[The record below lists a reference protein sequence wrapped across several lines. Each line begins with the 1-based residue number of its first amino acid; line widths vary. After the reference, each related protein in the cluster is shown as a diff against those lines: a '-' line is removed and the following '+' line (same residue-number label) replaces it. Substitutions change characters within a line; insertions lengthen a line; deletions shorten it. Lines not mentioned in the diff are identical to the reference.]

1 MDTPTSGYPGGVTPI
16 SHARIRGEL
25 DLGALREKDRTGLLA
40 EIDRIVVWDIA
51 LTNRFRGLTRRD
63 GILLHGPAGWG
74 EVAPFWD
81 YDADVSAPW
90 LAAALETATG
100 IGPGGAPA
108 PQHPVVRAHI
118 PVNVTIPEVGEQQ
131 AREMVVSSGCRT
143 AKVKVAGRRD
153 SMRKDI
159 KRLEAVRD
167 ALGPEGRVRIDA
179 NGCWDLDAAAR
190 HIPILDRAAGGLEY
204 VEQPCS
210 DVHDLAALR
219 KRLSVPIAADESIR
233 LSDDPLA
240 VTRLRAADLAILKA
254 APLGG
259 VTRALA
265 MAERLGLPTVVS
277 SSLDTTIG
285 LSEGARLAAALPV
298 LGRACGLGTIRLL
311 ARDVAVPSAVP
322 VNGSLAVRK
331 PHLSKAILGAV
342 LAGEETVS
350 RWQPRFT
357 HMLGALAARRE
368 REARDASSAVG
379 GLPI

>member
-1 MDTPTSGYPGGVTPI
+1 M
-16 SHARIRGEL
+16 
-25 DLGALREKDRTGLLA
+25 
-40 EIDRIVVWDIA
+40 
-51 LTNRFRGLTRRD
+51 
-63 GILLHGPAGWG
+63 
-74 EVAPFWD
+74 
-81 YDADVSAPW
+81 
-90 LAAALETATG
+90 
-100 IGPGGAPA
+100 
-108 PQHPVVRAHI
+108 RAHI